1 MLILASAVLIAGTVL
16 FILFVREKDLPPP
29 APESPF
35 QHLDDRKA
43 AIYDSLRDLQ
53 FEFRVGKLSEADYQK
68 SKNELQRELARTMA
82 NIDELKQKLG
92 VTARAKPAQSI
103 AQSAAPVAVAELAP
117 EPLEF
122 ACPHCSAR
130 FDRLLKFCGECGK
143 PMGDTV

>member
-68 SKNELQRELARTMA
+68 SKAELQNELARTMA
-82 NIDELKQKLG
+82 NIDELKTKLG
-92 VTARAKPAQSI
+92 VSARSKPARRWS
-103 AQSAAPVAVAELAP
+103 
-117 EPLEF
+117 
-122 ACPHCSAR
+122 
-130 FDRLLKFCGECGK
+130 
-143 PMGDTV
+143 T